1 MQNIEKFLAE
11 IWVLN
16 FENIP
21 CSSFFR
27 CPIFQLKIWIGGDKE
42 MGWWSLEEGS
52 CLQILREVELPH
64 ADLVRG
70 ISSFWKEWLW
80 VRRQAK
86 LRALACHL
94 LIMEPARLSNRKLFA
109 SPRPHISKL
118 LLLCWG
124 TEGIAGVWLLAGS
137 WLLSS
142 NQKNVYD
149 QLEWSLVSHPPVCD
163 TFFDLI
169 KLWGKGR
176 GRGNGHWG
184 GNVTRWNMQSGLQPG
199 GGQKHFLG
207 WCNANVVRCK
217 GGHSTLR
224 CAHPSSWHFRVPEIF
239 HHFLQHLSHSFIQAM
254 ISSSCFSRSCC
265 VVVVK
270 KGLIIFRAS
279 KTFHSRCIIVM
290 IITLPNK
297 FIANSA

>member
-1 MQNIEKFLAE
+1 
-11 IWVLN
+11 
-16 FENIP
+16 
-21 CSSFFR
+21 
-27 CPIFQLKIWIGGDKE
+27 

-64 ADLVRG
+64 ADLVGG

-169 KLWGKGR
+169 KLWGKGK
-176 GRGNGHWG
+176 GGNGHWG
-184 GNVTRWNMQSGLQPG
+184 GNVTRWNMQLSCNLVAAKNICYVNAMPIWSDARGAIPPSNVLTLPVG
-199 GGQKHFLG
+199 IFAFQKF
-207 WCNANVVRCK
+207 
-217 GGHSTLR
+217 ST
-224 CAHPSSWHFRVPEIF
+224 
-239 HHFLQHLSHSFIQAM
+239 
-254 ISSSCFSRSCC
+254 ISSNTFPTLLSKPWSQVHVSHDLA
-265 VVVVK
+265 VIVVK
-270 KGLIIFRAS
+270 KGLIIFRAN
-279 KTFHSRCIIVM
+279 KTFHSRGIIFM
-290 IITLPNK
+290 ITSPNK